1 MLPSVVNAIKN
12 PSRACKKREKVGTMI
27 WCYRVLDSTEWIKK
41 NSTLTLSHIIIICGS
56 WMHYQMILTCVI
68 DVLLFTIYGASIC
81 LKVITFSTPVKIQFS
96 WKLNS
101 HHVILPSSPWAFL
114 KCFLFFLV
122 LYKYILLGFTSSISW
137 VNSSLLRNDGFQSCL
152 TSQVSFCAVMSE
164 TDKEEDS
171 VYYMTETQSF
181 LRRSVLVHNVCVTFS
196 YLSVSAGSQWFSAK
210 WWTCPSC
217 VDGLDP
223 AAWCIAPWWAH

>member
-1 MLPSVVNAIKN
+1 MSLTGKWPISEDTLSDTYMMLPSVVNAIKN

-41 NSTLTLSHIIIICGS
+41 NSTLTLSHIIIIICGS

-114 KCFLFFLV
+114 KCFLCSTN
-122 LYKYILLGFTSSISW
+122 TSSW
-137 VNSSLLRNDGFQSCL
+137 ALPPALAEWTPHYWGTTASSLVSHHKFHSVQWCL
-152 TSQVSFCAVMSE
+152 KQTRRRIQFI
-164 TDKEEDS
+164 TWQKLNPFWED
-171 VYYMTETQSF
+171 
-181 LRRSVLVHNVCVTFS
+181 VC
-196 YLSVSAGSQWFSAK
+196 
-210 WWTCPSC
+210 
-217 VDGLDP
+217 
-223 AAWCIAPWWAH
+223 